1 HRRAGGGANSAS
13 GDWSAATPRGTLP
26 ARRSLMSFAGV
37 SVVDSAKHCTCDT
50 SAVYAGADSGYHL
63 LMVRDYSRTKVQLP
77 TGESAT
83 TGLFTVGE
91 YDWYIEYYP
100 NGENPNCRDFVS
112 LYVTRHTL
120 YDCEGEEDVE
130 AKFSFSLVDQL
141 EKHKPVYIHGT
152 NKTCTFSSSAPSW
165 GSDRFVRRDA
175 LERSAHLKGDC
186 LTIRCDIMV
195 VCKDHKIE
203 DAAGTVPDI
212 NQHFGH
218 LLQNKVGADVTFE
231 VGGETF
237 AAHRCVLA
245 ARSKV
250 FMAQLFGPMKEG
262 ATTSSVIQIKDMEAK
277 VFRALLSFIYTDSLP
292 AMEKDSMEEDEM
304 SEVMDEGREEAAEF
318 EMWLQWLEDLFVAAD
333 RYDLQLL
340 KLICEKQ
347 LSEHIS
353 VSSVTS
359 TLALAEKHHC
369 CGLKEA
375 CLKFIQ
381 VQSPSCLQ
389 TVMATSGWDHI
400 AVTYPWVVKEF
411 IAKLASNQRK

>member
-1 HRRAGGGANSAS
+1 MLGARWSLFSANSFTNRGRSRPHSSTSRRRRRKLCFRRGATR
-13 GDWSAATPRGTLP
+13 AAQRPERRRP
-26 ARRSLMSFAGV
+26 ARDATRFLMSFAGV
-37 SVVDSAKHCTCDT
+37 SVVDGAKHCTCDT

-63 LMVRDYSRTKVQLP
+63 LMVRDYSRTKLQLP

-120 YDCEGEEDVE
+120 YDCDGEEDVE

-141 EKHKPVYIHGT
+141 EKHKPGYIHGT

-175 LERSAHLKGDC
+175 LERSADLKGDC

-203 DAAGTVPDI
+203 DAAGAVPDI
-212 NQHFGH
+212 NHHFGH

-245 ARSKV
+245 VRSKV

-333 RYDLQLL
+333 NT
-340 KLICEKQ
+340 
-347 LSEHIS
+347 IS
-353 VSSVTS
+353 NSSS
-359 TLALAEKHHC
+359 
-369 CGLKEA
+369 
-375 CLKFIQ
+375 
-381 VQSPSCLQ
+381 
-389 TVMATSGWDHI
+389 
-400 AVTYPWVVKEF
+400 
-411 IAKLASNQRK
+411 